1 MFPFFGSCKIYPVG
15 FPLPSLLSALGR
27 SEYDSSEREASE
39 AATEEIC
46 MCQVKMYSSLST
58 RMLLDEPYSMP
69 LGLRIWETAQC
80 ALLFNGT
87 VRPQ

>member
-27 SEYDSSEREASE
+27 SEYDSIGREASE